1 MYIKW
6 EGMSRGNT
14 VSLPLLRIGARFSI
28 KIFYS
33 SFLDLF
39 LTLRI
44 LFIMGKILHQKV
56 VMPRLLW
63 LAVFGIAMGLLEAIV
78 VVYLRELYFPGGFR
92 FPLQIIP
99 KRMLGMEVLRETCT
113 FIMLVA
119 AASLCARTFVLRFS
133 LFLFTFGIWDI
144 FYYAFLKVLINWP
157 ESLLTWDVLFLI
169 PVTWVGPVLA
179 PLICSLT
186 MIGIGLLGLF
196 LHIRRGFVRFGTIPW
211 LLMGGGAV
219 IIFLTFT
226 WDYASVM
233 IQGGFKGITGP
244 GSSPA
249 YHTVVSSHVPALYPW
264 GFFLFGESLIL
275 AEGTI
280 AYRKA
285 SSETANDTIPE
296 DKRGNY
302 S

>member
-1 MYIKW
+1 
-6 EGMSRGNT
+6 
-14 VSLPLLRIGARFSI
+14 
-28 KIFYS
+28 
-33 SFLDLF
+33 
-39 LTLRI
+39 
-44 LFIMGKILHQKV
+44 MGKILHQKV
-56 VMPRLLW
+56 AMPRLLW

-78 VVYLRELYFPGGFR
+78 VVYLREMYFPGGFR

-99 KRMLGMEVLRETCT
+99 ERMLGMEVLREICT
-113 FIMLVA
+113 LIMLVA

-186 MIGIGLLGLF
+186 MIAIGLLGSF
-196 LHIRRGFVRFGTIPW
+196 LHVRRGIVRFGTMLW
-211 LLMGGGAV
+211 LLMGTGAI

-226 WDYASVM
+226 WDYTSIM
-233 IQGGFKGITGP
+233 IQSGFENITDRGI
-244 GSSPA
+244 SPA
-249 YHTVVSSHVPALYPW
+249 HQAVVSSYVPALYPW

-275 AEGTI
+275 AAGMI
-280 AYRKA
+280 LYRKA
-285 SSETANDTIPE
+285 SGTANGTVPE

>member
-1 MYIKW
+1 
-6 EGMSRGNT
+6 
-14 VSLPLLRIGARFSI
+14 
-28 KIFYS
+28 
-33 SFLDLF
+33 
-39 LTLRI
+39 
-44 LFIMGKILHQKV
+44 MGKIPHQKDI
-56 VMPRLLW
+56 MPRLLW

-92 FPLQIIP
+92 FPLQTIP
-99 KRMLGMEVLRETCT
+99 ERMLGMEVLREICT
-113 FIMLVA
+113 LIMLVA
-119 AASLCARTFVLRFS
+119 AASLCARTIVLRFS

-186 MIGIGLLGLF
+186 MIGIGLLGSL
-196 LHIRRGFVRFGTIPW
+196 LHDRRGFVRFGTMPW
-211 LLMGGGAV
+211 LLLGGGAV

-233 IQGGFKGITGP
+233 IQSGFEGITDRGN
-244 GSSPA
+244 GPA
-249 YHTVVSSHVPALYPW
+249 YQAVASSYVPAPYAW

-275 AEGTI
+275 TAGTI

>member
-6 EGMSRGNT
+6 EGMSRRNT
-14 VSLPLLRIGARFSI
+14 VFLFCVVHGQNQFIVNF
-28 KIFYS
+28 FE

-39 LTLRI
+39 PTSRI
-44 LFIMGKILHQKV
+44 IPTMGKT
-56 VMPRLLW
+56 PRKPLMRRLPW

-78 VVYLRELYFPGGFR
+78 VVYLRELYSPGGFR

-99 KRMLGMEVLRETCT
+99 ERMLRMEILREICT
-113 FIMLVA
+113 VIMLVA

-144 FYYAFLKVLINWP
+144 FYYVFLKVLINWP
-157 ESLLTWDVLFLI
+157 QSLLTWDVLFLI

-186 MIGIGLLGLF
+186 MIGLGILGSF
-196 LHIRRGFVRFGTIPW
+196 LHDQLGIVGFGTMPW
-211 LLMGGGAV
+211 LLLGAGAI

-233 IQGGFKGITGP
+233 IQSGFEGITDRGHRP
-244 GSSPA
+244 TYQS
-249 YHTVVSSHVPALYPW
+249 VVSSYVPAPYPW

-275 AEGTI
+275 AAGTI
-280 AYRKA
+280 VYRKA
-285 SSETANDTIPE
+285 SGTTKDTVPK